1 MADVEFFDTPTVASV
16 KKHHIVSKYV
26 AGWANIVLPKAKARE
41 GKIMY
46 VDLFCGPGQYE
57 DGTASIPLLILE
69 HTINTPTLC
78 ENLQTVFNDKNKDYI
93 TALEARIAQLPG
105 IERLRHK
112 PKFRNR
118 TIGHDIIPSIKR
130 INVPTLF
137 FADPFGYQGVS
148 IDLIEAALSHWGSD
162 FLFFFNYNRINMNL
176 GSDVMNEPINEFF
189 SAERAEQLRATIA
202 RLGPAQREQA
212 ILKAMMDAIKGLGA
226 RAEKFTYRS
235 ETGTRTTHHLVCVS
249 KHQQGIA
256 LFKEISAKE
265 STRFDDNVPS
275 LDYNP
280 GTDPAQ
286 GLLFSPLAQ
295 LEDELVTTFAGK
307 ILTTDEIY
315 HEHHNGRPYV
325 IKNYR
330 QALLHLEETGAVQI
344 DPPRA
349 IRRQPDTLPG
359 TARITFRHAG

>member
-1 MADVEFFDTPTVASV
+1 MADGRFFDTPTVAS
-16 KKHHIVSKYV
+16 KIKHHIVSKYV
-26 AGWANIVLPKAKARE
+26 AGWANIVLPKTKARE

-57 DGTASIPLLILE
+57 DGTPSIPLLILE
-69 HTINTPTLC
+69 HAINTPALC
-78 ENLQTVFNDKNKDYI
+78 EHLQTVFNDKEKEYVND
-93 TALEARIAQLPG
+93 LEARIAKLPG
-105 IERLRHK
+105 IERLRHQ

-118 TIGHDIIPSIKR
+118 TIGRDIIPHIKR
-130 INVPTLF
+130 LDVPSLF

-176 GSDVMNEPINEFF
+176 GSNGMNEPIDEFF
-189 SAERAEQLRATIA
+189 SSERAGQLRAAIA
-202 RLGPAQREQA
+202 GLGPIQREQA

-235 ETGTRTTHHLVCVS
+235 DTGARTTHHLVCVS
-249 KHQQGIA
+249 RHLQGIA

-286 GLLFSPLAQ
+286 GVLFSPMMR
-295 LEDELVTTFAGK
+295 LEEELVTTFAGK
-307 ILTTDEIY
+307 SLTTEEIY

-344 DPPRA
+344 DPPRVT
-349 IRRQPDTLPG
+349 RRQPDTLPG
-359 TARITFRHAG
+359 TARITFPRAG

>member
-1 MADVEFFDTPTVASV
+1 MADVGFFDTPTVASAI
-16 KKHHIVSKYV
+16 KHRIVSKYV

-46 VDLFCGPGQYE
+46 MDLFCGPGQYQ
-57 DGTASIPLLILE
+57 DGTPSIPLLILE
-69 HTINTPTLC
+69 HAINTPPLC
-78 ENLQTVFNDKNKDYI
+78 EHLQTVFNDKNKDYVE
-93 TALEARIAQLPG
+93 TLEAHIGQLPG
-105 IERLRHK
+105 IEQLRHQ

-118 TIGHDIIPSIKR
+118 TIGPDINARIKR
-130 INVPTLF
+130 INIPTLF

-189 SAERAEQLRATIA
+189 SHERAAQLRVTIA
-202 RLGPAQREQA
+202 RLRPAQREQA

-226 RAEKFTYRS
+226 RAEKFTYRN
-235 ETGTRTTHHLVCVS
+235 ETGARTTHHLICVS

-275 LDYNP
+275 LEYNP

-295 LEDELVTTFAGK
+295 LEEDLKSAFAGK
-307 ILTTDEIY
+307 SLTTEQIY
-315 HEHHNGRPYV
+315 HQHHNGRPYV

-330 QALLHLEETGAVQI
+330 QAILHLEETGEVQI

-349 IRRQPDTLPG
+349 SRRQPDSLPG
-359 TARITFRHAG
+359 TARITFAHAG

>member
-1 MADVEFFDTPTVASV
+1 MADGTFFDTPTVASA
-16 KKHHIVSKYV
+16 KKHRIVSKYV

-57 DGTASIPLLILE
+57 DGTPSIPLLILE
-69 HTINTPTLC
+69 HVIDTPALC
-78 ENLQTVFNDKNKDYI
+78 EHLQTVFNDKNKDYVKPSKPASRNSPASNGFATNPNSE
-93 TALEARIAQLPG
+93 TAPSGATSSR
-105 IERLRHK
+105 
-112 PKFRNR
+112 
-118 TIGHDIIPSIKR
+118 SIKR

-137 FADPFGYQGVS
+137 FADPWGYQGVS

-176 GSDVMNEPINEFF
+176 GSDGMNEPINEFF

-249 KHQQGIA
+249 KHPQGIA

-275 LDYNP
+275 LDHNP

-286 GLLFSPLAQ
+286 GLLFSPLTQ
-295 LEDELVTTFAGK
+295 LEEELVTTFAGK
-307 ILTTDEIY
+307 ILTTEEIY

-344 DPPRA
+344 DPPRVT
-349 IRRQPDTLPG
+349 RRQPDTLPG
-359 TARITFRHAG
+359 TARITFPRAG

>member
-1 MADVEFFDTPTVASV
+1 MADGTFFDTPTVAST
-16 KKHHIVSKYV
+16 KKLRIVSKYV
-26 AGWANIVLPKAKARE
+26 SGWANIVLPKAKARE

-46 VDLFCGPGQYE
+46 VDLFCGPGHYE
-57 DGTASIPLLILE
+57 EGTPSIPLLILE
-69 HTINTPTLC
+69 HAINTPALC
-78 ENLQTVFNDKNKDYI
+78 DHLQTVFNDKNKDYI
-93 TALEARIAQLPG
+93 ETLEARIAQLPG
-105 IERLRHK
+105 TERLRHQ

-118 TIGHDIIPSIKR
+118 TIGPNIIPHIKR
-130 INVPTLF
+130 IDVPTLF

-176 GSDVMNEPINEFF
+176 GSNAMNEPINEFF
-189 SAERAEQLRATIA
+189 SAERAAQLRATIT

-249 KHQQGIA
+249 RHPQGIA

-265 STRFDDNVPS
+265 STRFDDSVPS

-280 GTDPAQ
+280 GTDQAQ
-286 GLLFSPLAQ
+286 GVLFSPLVQ
-295 LEDELVTTFAGK
+295 LEEELVTIFAGK
-307 ILTTDEIY
+307 SLTTEEIY

-344 DPPRA
+344 DPPRVT
-349 IRRQPDTLPG
+349 RRQPDALPG
-359 TARITFRHAG
+359 TARITFPHAG

>member
-1 MADVEFFDTPTVASV
+1 MADAAFFDTPTVAST
-16 KKHHIVSKYV
+16 KKHRIVSKYV
-26 AGWANIVLPKAKARE
+26 AGWANIVLPRAKDRE

-46 VDLFCGPGQYE
+46 ADLFCGPGQYQ
-57 DGTASIPLLILE
+57 DATPSIPLLILE
-69 HTINTPTLC
+69 HAIDTPALC
-78 ENLQTVFNDKNKDYI
+78 EYLQPVFNDKNKDYI
-93 TALEARIAQLPG
+93 TALEVRVAQLPG
-105 IERLRHK
+105 VERLRHQ

-118 TIGHDIIPSIKR
+118 AVGRDIIPMIKR

-137 FADPFGYQGVS
+137 FADPWGYQGVS

-176 GSDVMNEPINEFF
+176 SSEVMNEPIDEFF
-189 SAERAEQLRATIA
+189 SAERAAHLRTAIS
-202 RLGPAQREQA
+202 RLRPAQREEA

-235 ETGTRTTHHLVCVS
+235 ETGTRTTHHLICVS
-249 KHQQGIA
+249 KHLQGIA

-275 LDYNP
+275 LDHNP
-280 GTDPAQ
+280 GTDPTQ
-286 GLLFSPLAQ
+286 GVLFSPLTQ

-307 ILTTDEIY
+307 ILTTEEIY

-349 IRRQPDTLPG
+349 IRRQPDSLPG
-359 TARITFRHAG
+359 TARVSFPRAG

>member
-1 MADVEFFDTPTVASV
+1 MVDVTFFDTPTVASAI
-16 KKHHIVSKYV
+16 KHRIVSKYA
-26 AGWANIVLPKAKARE
+26 AGWANIVLPMAKARE

-46 VDLFCGPGQYE
+46 VDLFSGPGEYA
-57 DGTASIPLLILE
+57 DGTPSIPLLILE
-69 HTINTPTLC
+69 HAINTPALC
-78 ENLQTVFNDKNKDYI
+78 EHLQTVFNDKNEDYI
-93 TALEARIAQLPG
+93 EALKARIAQLPG
-105 IERLRHK
+105 IERLHHQ

-118 TIGHDIIPSIKR
+118 AIGRDIIPSIKR
-130 INVPTLF
+130 ISVPTLF

-176 GSDVMNEPINEFF
+176 GSDVMNEPIDEFF
-189 SAERAEQLRATIA
+189 SAERAAQLRATIA
-202 RLGPAQREQA
+202 RLRPAEREQA

-295 LEDELVTTFAGK
+295 LEEELVISFAGK
-307 ILTTDEIY
+307 SLTTEEIY

-330 QALLHLEETGAVQI
+330 QALLHLEEAGAVQI

-349 IRRQPDTLPG
+349 TRRQPDTLPS
-359 TARITFRHAG
+359 TALITFPRAG